1 MAIDNRYDEEDVEGA
16 TIFQK
21 GEITTSTQNSPVNN
35 SMPTER
41 QSTKT
46 HTVKSTSQVL
56 PTSREAHREAIYQDT
71 HRGVDREVYQ
81 KSTKI
86 LLKAHI
92 ETATMKLT
100 GESPKRTSKDVY
112 QIKMNLRVNAM
123 YRWLPAARYTL
134 QSMRKRCM
142 KAQESA
148 GLLEL
153 GKYNHVKEAYVLD
166 VDEWRAID
174 IYNPWSPKAT

>member
-123 YRWLPAARYTL
+123 YR
-134 QSMRKRCM
+134 
-142 KAQESA
+142 
-148 GLLEL
+148 
-153 GKYNHVKEAYVLD
+153 
-166 VDEWRAID
+166 
-174 IYNPWSPKAT
+174 